1 MAPHTGRTGGEA
13 DQSCTRPLP
22 QPPQQ
27 SCFPGG
33 SDAGTVRVS
42 GRDIAGLML
51 CGEMYVADIARDH
64 GQALAGGGSAGSAQV

>member
-1 MAPHTGRTGGEA
+1 MHQAITPATAPA
-13 DQSCTRPLP
+13 PLP
-22 QPPQQ
+22 RR
-27 SCFPGG
+27 